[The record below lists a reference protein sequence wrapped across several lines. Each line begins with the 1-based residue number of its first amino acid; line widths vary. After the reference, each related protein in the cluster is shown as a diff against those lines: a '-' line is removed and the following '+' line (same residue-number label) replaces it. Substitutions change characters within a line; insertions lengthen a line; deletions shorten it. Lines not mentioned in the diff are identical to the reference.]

1 MFDWLYLWNLI
12 WSFFLILSLVFVPA
26 FMVLIYVITR
36 ESRAQETHAQTHKPA
51 RRSSGMGAAGTAG
64 AFGVSSV
71 PPLARSPI
79 PPRTTPAAPPRGRS
93 TVEDQAPK
101 AA

>member
-12 WSFFLILSLVFVPA
+12 WSFFPILSLVFVPA

-36 ESRAQETHAQTHKPA
+36 ESRAQETHAQTRRPVP
-51 RRSSGMGAAGTAG
+51 RSSGMSAAGTAG
-64 AFGVSSV
+64 AFGAPS
-71 PPLARSPI
+71 I
-79 PPRTTPAAPPRGRS
+79 PPRTNPAAPPRGRS